1 MIITIETIPHAS
13 QRYDTVGDWIWEDEN
28 YLRIRVSS
36 MRRRRYAAL
45 VAVHELVEAL
55 LCWERGITTEM
66 VDTFD
71 KAFEAG
77 RPEGNEDEP
86 GDDPTCPYRREH
98 FFATTVERLLAAE
111 LRVDWTEYERS
122 VNGR

>member
-36 MRRRRYAAL
+36 MGRRRYAAL

-86 GDDPTCPYRREH
+86 GDDPTCPYRESTSSRRRSSDCWQPSWE
-98 FFATTVERLLAAE
+98 
-111 LRVDWTEYERS
+111 WTGP
-122 VNGR
+122 NMNAG